1 MAVFALVGI
10 FSALLLPA
18 RHELRDE
25 MQRKLIE
32 RAGAMLHPLTLQ
44 SFAAQSPDASATDT
58 LRAVLKSAEQ
68 PGLLAMAV
76 FDGDGALVQAVPA
89 SLPFVDL
96 PPADFLELTRLEPI
110 SRYQP
115 DFRPHNTFGPDDTP
129 LEGTPVLE
137 VLLPLHRTGET
148 RLAGIVQCWID
159 ARPLTEDLA
168 AIDTRIRQQ
177 TATTLALAAA
187 LIGLVVSL
195 ATWRL
200 TLAQRAIAE
209 RNERLL
215 RTNLELSLAAKA
227 SVLGQIT
234 SHLLHGLQ
242 TPVAGLRAVMATR
255 NRDADSDDWQ
265 TAADYTTRLQQMIEQ
280 TVTMLGEREARVAY
294 DLTAA
299 EFAALLRERHAATA
313 RARGVALTV
322 SAPADSA
329 PLASHRGHL
338 LALAVGNL
346 VENALEASPRHST
359 VRVTLGADPSAW
371 RLTIADAGPGL
382 PDAVREHLFLPG
394 RSTKPGGTG
403 LGLAISHLLA
413 RQIGAELSLRET
425 GPCGT
430 CFEITLLLQA
440 DSPAS

>member
-18 RHELRDE
+18 RRELRDE

-32 RAGAMLHPLTLQ
+32 RAGAMLHPLMLQ
-44 SFAAQSPDASATDT
+44 SFAARATDAGTADT

-76 FDGDGALVQAVPA
+76 FDRDGALVQAVPA

-96 PPADFLELTRLEPI
+96 PPADYLELTRLEPI

-129 LEGTPVLE
+129 PETAPVLE
-137 VLLPLHRTGET
+137 VLLPLYRPGEN
-148 RLAGIVQCWID
+148 RLAGVVQCWID
-159 ARPLTEDLA
+159 ARALAQDLA
-168 AIDTRIRQQ
+168 AIDLRLRQQ
-177 TATTLALAAA
+177 AAATLVIAAA
-187 LIGLVVSL
+187 LIGLVVGLS
-195 ATWRL
+195 TWRL

-242 TPVAGLRAVMATR
+242 SPVAGLRAVMATR
-255 NRDADSDDWQ
+255 SHEADNEDWQ
-265 TAADYTTRLQQMIEQ
+265 TASDYTTRLQHLIEQ
-280 TVTMLGEREARVAY
+280 TVTMLGERDAHLTY

-313 RARGVALTV
+313 AAHGVKLELT
-322 SAPADSA
+322 APDRSA

-346 VENALEASPRHST
+346 VENALEVSPRGSAVHL
-359 VRVTLGADPSAW
+359 TLAADADGW
-371 RLTIADAGPGL
+371 CIRIADAGPGL

-403 LGLAISHLLA
+403 LGLAISHLLT
-413 RQIGAELSLRET
+413 RQIGAELRLDST
-425 GPCGT
+425 GPRGT
-430 CFEITLLLQA
+430 SFSITLPTA
-440 DSPAS
+440 TE